1 MIISIST
8 TAMAS
13 SRQFTGGLGMAYKV
27 ETSTNLTAWTS
38 LGTITNTTRTMS
50 FVDPRCGESTAAI
63 SPCGLEVNNQ

>member
-13 SRQFTGGLGMAYKV
+13 SRQFTGGLGMAYEV

-50 FVDPRCGESTAAI
+50 FADLAAA
-63 SPCGLEVNNQ
+63 NQPQRFYRAVWK